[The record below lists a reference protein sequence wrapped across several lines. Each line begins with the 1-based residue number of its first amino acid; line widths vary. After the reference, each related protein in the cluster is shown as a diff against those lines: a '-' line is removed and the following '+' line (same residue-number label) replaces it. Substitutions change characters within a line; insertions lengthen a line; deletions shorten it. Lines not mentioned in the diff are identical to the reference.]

1 MLLFFFQNCIS
12 PHQMPYIEALGEDVR
27 VERVFVIVP
36 RLTYEYRAKLGWPE
50 SWTHSTE
57 KMQILISPEEKEVR
71 SQLSKSMAKVAEKGG
86 RVIALFSGISAFP
99 EVKQWF
105 RMSLSYIGLER
116 GIITEAPFAKGKKWL
131 SALHRIHFL
140 LTDYRYIHKVDYVF
154 AIGDDCA
161 SYYASWS
168 KKWHIIPFMYCTQS
182 RNLDVPPVSSD
193 DCLKVIFVG
202 ALEERKNV
210 GLLLEALRNII
221 IPYQLTIVGDGLLR
235 QRLELQARAWGIC
248 AQFVG
253 SKNNIEIPSLMV
265 ENDLLVLPSWHDGWG
280 AVVNEAAMVGTLTA
294 ASRQCGAR
302 CIADYVFDA
311 NAVGQL
317 RNLMLEIQ
325 KKISE
330 LRAKRTER
338 ILWADEHISPHAV
351 ASRMLRGLSFSCNN
365 NQRM

>member
-1 MLLFFFQNCIS
+1 MQLFFYQNCIS
-12 PHQMPYIEALGEDVR
+12 PHQMPYIEALSEDVR

-36 RLTYEYRAKLGWPE
+36 RLTYDYRAKLGWPE
-50 SWTHSTE
+50 SWIHSTE
-57 KMQILISPEEKEVR
+57 KMQILLSPDEKEVR
-71 SQLSKSMAKVAEKGG
+71 TQLSRSMERAAEKGG

-116 GIITEAPFAKGKKWL
+116 GIITEAPFVKGKKWL

-154 AIGDDCA
+154 AIGDDCV

-168 KKWHIIPFMYCTQS
+168 KKWNIVPFMYCTQS
-182 RNLDVPPVSSD
+182 PNFDVPPVSSD

-202 ALEERKNV
+202 ALEGRKNV
-210 GLLLEALRNII
+210 GLLLEAFRNIA

-235 QRLELQARAWGIC
+235 QQLELQARAWGISV
-248 AQFVG
+248 QFVG
-253 SKNNIEIPSLMV
+253 SKNNSEIPSLMV

-294 ASRQCGAR
+294 VSRQCGAR
-302 CIADYVFDA
+302 SIADYVFDA
-311 NAVGQL
+311 NAAGQL
-317 RNLMLEIQ
+317 RDIMLEIQ
-325 KKISE
+325 KKMSE
-330 LRAKRTER
+330 LRAKRKER
-338 ILWADEHISPHAV
+338 IQWADEHISSHAV
-351 ASRMLRGLSFSCNN
+351 ASKMLEGLSFSCNK